1 MRVLIAMDESDH
13 SFRAVEAF
21 SRSMRHEDSHLLL
34 LHVLEPPAVFEPDQ
48 SLWKR
53 EEQAKIFLKN
63 ASAQLQLADFRDI
76 EIRVSDGEAPSKIV
90 EIAQQ
95 WNADLIVLGSQ
106 GRTSVAS
113 ILLGS
118 VTEFVARHAGCSIVI
133 VRRPDG
139 PQTSGPE
146 K

>member
-1 MRVLIAMDESDH
+1 MRILIAMDESDH
-13 SFRAVEAF
+13 SFRAVEAV
-21 SRSMRHEDSHLLL
+21 SRSMHHEDSHLLL
-34 LHVLEPPAVFEPDQ
+34 LHVLEAPALFEPDQ

-63 ASAQLQLADFRDI
+63 ACAQLQSADFKDI
-76 EIRVSDGEAPSKIV
+76 EIRVADGEAPSRIV
-90 EIAQQ
+90 EVAQQ
-95 WNADLIVLGSQ
+95 WNADFVVLGSQ
-106 GRTSVAS
+106 GRTSLAS

-133 VRRPDG
+133 VRKPEG
-139 PQTSGPE
+139 PQTSSPE